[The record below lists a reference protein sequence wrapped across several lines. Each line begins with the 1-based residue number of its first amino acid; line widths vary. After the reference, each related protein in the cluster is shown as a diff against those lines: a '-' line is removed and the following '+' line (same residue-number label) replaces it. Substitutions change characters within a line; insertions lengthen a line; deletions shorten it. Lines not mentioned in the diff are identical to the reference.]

1 MNIKLP
7 HLLLSTLLAAALAA
21 CSEPSEVYYSTR
33 YEVTSLEAVVTLS
46 DTPTEPENPDS
57 GSGTAAIRPSADD
70 ETGDG
75 SGDGSEG
82 GSDGGENESPVIE
95 EIRNAVLAAAPVQ
108 AGGSYV
114 LDYSEYNGGL
124 PRGKPPARCSGS
136 NPRAERGAP
145 LRVKP
150 SAEGETLSGTFVKM
164 PGSSEITFTYGEG
177 VEYTATLS
185 SYTTAEGARC
195 ARFTVDLT
203 ESYRTLYPDAGIES
217 VVRYENTSHA
227 AN

>member
-57 GSGTAAIRPSADD
+57 GSGTAAIRPSADE

-82 GSDGGENESPVIE
+82 GSDGGETESPVIE

-124 PRGKPPARCSGS
+124 
-136 NPRAERGAP
+136 
-145 LRVKP
+145 LRVKS

-185 SYTTAEGARC
+185 SYTTSEGARC

>member
-57 GSGTAAIRPSADD
+57 GSGTAAIRPSADE

-82 GSDGGENESPVIE
+82 GSDGGETESPVIE
-95 EIRNAVLAAAPVQ
+95 EIRNAVLAAAPGQ
-108 AGGSYV
+108 AGGAYV
-114 LDYSEYNGGL
+114 LDSSESNGRL
-124 PRGKPPARCSGS
+124 V
-136 NPRAERGAP
+136 
-145 LRVKP
+145 RVRP

>member
-124 PRGKPPARCSGS
+124 
-136 NPRAERGAP
+136 
-145 LRVKP
+145 LRVKS

-217 VVRYENTSHA
+217 AVRYENTSHA

>member
-57 GSGTAAIRPSADD
+57 GSGTAAIRPSADE

-82 GSDGGENESPVIE
+82 GSDGGETESPVIE

-124 PRGKPPARCSGS
+124 
-136 NPRAERGAP
+136 
-145 LRVKP
+145 LRVSP

>member
-108 AGGSYV
+108 AGGS
-114 LDYSEYNGGL
+114 L
-124 PRGKPPARCSGS
+124 
-136 NPRAERGAP
+136 

>member
-57 GSGTAAIRPSADD
+57 GSGTAAIRPSADE

-82 GSDGGENESPVIE
+82 GSDGGETESPVIE

-108 AGGSYV
+108 AGGFYV

-124 PRGKPPARCSGS
+124 
-136 NPRAERGAP
+136 
-145 LRVKP
+145 LRVKS

>member
-124 PRGKPPARCSGS
+124 
-136 NPRAERGAP
+136 
-145 LRVKP
+145 LRVKS

>member
-1 MNIKLP
+1 MRCSLRHRSRP
-7 HLLLSTLLAAALAA
+7 VLCVAQGLLQH
-21 CSEPSEVYYSTR
+21 
-33 YEVTSLEAVVTLS
+33 
-46 DTPTEPENPDS
+46 
-57 GSGTAAIRPSADD
+57 SA
-70 ETGDG
+70 G
-75 SGDGSEG
+75 
-82 GSDGGENESPVIE
+82 
-95 EIRNAVLAAAPVQ
+95 R
-108 AGGSYV
+108 
-114 LDYSEYNGGL
+114 GGL
-124 PRGKPPARCSGS
+124 
-136 NPRAERGAP
+136 

>member
-57 GSGTAAIRPSADD
+57 GSGTAAIRPSADE

-124 PRGKPPARCSGS
+124 
-136 NPRAERGAP
+136 
-145 LRVKP
+145 LRVKS

>member
-108 AGGSYV
+108 AGGFYV

-124 PRGKPPARCSGS
+124 
-136 NPRAERGAP
+136 
-145 LRVKP
+145 LRVKS

>member
-124 PRGKPPARCSGS
+124 
-136 NPRAERGAP
+136 

-203 ESYRTLYPDAGIES
+203 ESYHTLYPDAGIES

>member
-124 PRGKPPARCSGS
+124 
-136 NPRAERGAP
+136 

-150 SAEGETLSGTFVKM
+150 STEGETLSGTFVKM

>member
-21 CSEPSEVYYSTR
+21 CSGPSEVYYSTR

-57 GSGTAAIRPSADD
+57 GSGTAAIRPSADE

-82 GSDGGENESPVIE
+82 GSDGGETESPVIE

-108 AGGSYV
+108 AGGFYV

-124 PRGKPPARCSGS
+124 
-136 NPRAERGAP
+136 
-145 LRVKP
+145 LRVKS

>member
-57 GSGTAAIRPSADD
+57 GSGTAAIRPSADE

-108 AGGSYV
+108 AGGFYV

-124 PRGKPPARCSGS
+124 
-136 NPRAERGAP
+136 
-145 LRVKP
+145 LRVKS

-177 VEYTATLS
+177 MEYTATLS
-185 SYTTAEGARC
+185 SYTTSEGARC